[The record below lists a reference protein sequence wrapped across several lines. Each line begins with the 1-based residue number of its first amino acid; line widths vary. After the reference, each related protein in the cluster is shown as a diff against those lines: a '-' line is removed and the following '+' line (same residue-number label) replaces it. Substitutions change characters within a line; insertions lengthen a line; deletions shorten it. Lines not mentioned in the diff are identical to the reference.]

1 MRNFKNF
8 KRNKYRNNNIR
19 SFKSNVATKFNGEMN
34 ISGDFRRN
42 KISKN
47 INAAKLIEK
56 YTELAKEALSN
67 GDKIPDLKRDLARVT
82 VIERHG
88 KNNNIANGFVHGFGL
103 KKGAIASTVA
113 HDHHNIVAIGMNYID
128 MALACNRL
136 KDLHGGFVIV
146 SQNEIKA
153 EISLPIAGL
162 MSVSS
167 FEDVKDQLTKLRK
180 TAKELGVT
188 IEEPFLQLAFLALPV
203 IPSLKI
209 TDCGLVNV
217 NKFTIIK

>member
-1 MRNFKNF
+1 MGSEMC
-8 KRNKYRNNNIR
+8 IR
-19 SFKSNVATKFNGEMN
+19 
-34 ISGDFRRN
+34 DR
-42 KISKN
+42 
-47 INAAKLIEK
+47 
-56 YTELAKEALSN
+56 SN
-67 GDKIPDLKRDLARVT
+67 GDKIPDLNRDLARVT

-113 HDHHNIVAIGMNYID
+113 HDHHNIVAIGMNYTD

-136 KDLHGGFVIV
+136 KDLQGGFVIA

-162 MSVSS
+162 MSISS

-209 TDCGLVNV
+209 TDCGLVDV
-217 NKFTIIK
+217 NKFKIIK